1 MTPLRQ
7 CRREAKFERLPDT
20 PPPGSKFCKYYD
32 FCLVSLIKVQCTD
45 GTESKLYNNFIRFVQ
60 RNQRS
65 FHGMGSFD
73 YS

>member
-1 MTPLRQ
+1 MPPRQ
-7 CRREAKFERLPDT
+7 CKIETKFEWLPDT
-20 PPPGSKFCKYYD
+20 LPPASKFCKCYG

-45 GTESKLYNNFIRFVQ
+45 GIGSKLYNNFIRFVQ